1 MSMLAMRLGFDRAG
15 ASAFRLSI
23 AAAMVITEPVYREL
37 FTFFALGGP
46 LQRNVNK
53 G

>member
-1 MSMLAMRLGFDRAG
+1 MLTIRLAFDRAG
-15 ASAFRLSI
+15 ASAVRTSM
-23 AAAMVITEPVYREL
+23 AAAKVIAKPVSKRK
-37 FTFFALGGP
+37 FTVFDPGP

>member
-1 MSMLAMRLGFDRAG
+1 MRLAFDRAG
-15 ASAFRLSI
+15 DSAVRLCI
-23 AAAMVITEPVYREL
+23 AAAMVIRE
-37 FTFFALGGP
+37 TCREIKNVRNSACGRP

>member
-1 MSMLAMRLGFDRAG
+1 MRLAFDRAG
-15 ASAFRLSI
+15 ASAVRLCI
-23 AAAMVITEPVYREL
+23 AAAMVIRE
-37 FTFFALGGP
+37 TCREIKNMRISACGRP